1 MGSEMPDPVQPVLDV
16 ADLGAAF
23 VTRDGAVL
31 HAVSDVSFALGAGE
45 CLGVVG
51 ESGSGKSATI
61 LAMLGLLPPTARCH
75 GRVLLEGQ
83 DLSALAEPERR
94 RARGLA
100 VGVVFQEATSALNPL
115 FSIGYQIME
124 PMRAHLGMRRA
135 AATRRAA
142 ELLELVGIAEPQVR
156 LGDFPHQFSG
166 GQRQRIT
173 IAMALACN
181 PRILI
186 ADEPTTALDVT
197 VQAQILALI
206 RRLRAELGMAV
217 IWVTHDLGVIAGLA
231 DRVLVMYAGR
241 VVEHGATGELLGD
254 PQHPYTRALLDAVPS
269 PRTPRAELRAIAG
282 QPPAPA
288 ARPPRDCAFRP
299 RCPRAMARCA
309 REVPPRIALGPQR
322 DVTCFWDPTTGAARD
337 V

>member
-1 MGSEMPDPVQPVLDV
+1 MPDPVQPVLDV
-16 ADLGAAF
+16 ENLGAAF
-23 VTRDGAVL
+23 AARDGAL
-31 HAVSDVSFALGAGE
+31 LQAVSDVSFALRAGE

-61 LAMLGLLPPTARCH
+61 LAMLGLLPPTARRR

-83 DLSALAEPERR
+83 DLAALSEPARR
-94 RARGLA
+94 RARGRS
-100 VGVVFQEATSALNPL
+100 VGVVFQDATTALNPL
-115 FSIGYQIME
+115 FSVGYQIME
-124 PMRAHLGMRRA
+124 PMRAHLRMRRA
-135 AATRRAA
+135 AAARRAA
-142 ELLELVGIAEPQVR
+142 ELLELVGIADPQAR

-173 IAMALACN
+173 IAMALACD

-241 VVEHGATGELLGD
+241 VVEHGATGDLLGD

-269 PRTPRAELRAIAG
+269 PHAPRGQLRAIAG
-282 QPPAPA
+282 QPPSPA
-288 ARPPRDCAFRP
+288 GQPQRDCAFRP
-299 RCPRAMARCA
+299 RCPRAMERCA
-309 REVPPRIALGPQR
+309 REVPPRIALGPGR
-322 DVTCFWDPTTGAARD
+322 DVACFWDPVTGAARD

>member
-1 MGSEMPDPVQPVLDV
+1 MRDPVQPVLDV
-16 ADLGAAF
+16 ENLGAAF
-23 VTRDGAVL
+23 VARDGTVL
-31 HAVSDVSFALGAGE
+31 HAVDDVSFVLGAGE

-51 ESGSGKSATI
+51 ESGSGKSATV
-61 LAMLGLLPPTARCH
+61 LAMLGLLPPTARRH

-83 DLSALAEPERR
+83 DLGALAEQERR
-94 RARGLA
+94 RARGRC
-100 VGVVFQEATSALNPL
+100 VGVVFQEATTALNPL

-135 AATRRAA
+135 AAARRAA
-142 ELLELVGIAEPQVR
+142 ELLELVGIAEPQAR

-166 GQRQRIT
+166 GQCQRIT
-173 IAMALACN
+173 IAMALACD

-241 VVEHGATGELLGD
+241 VVEHGATDELLGD

-269 PRTPRAELRAIAG
+269 PHAPRGQLRAIAG
-282 QPPAPA
+282 QPPSPA
-288 ARPPRDCAFRP
+288 GQPQRDCAFRP
-299 RCPRAMARCA
+299 RCPRAMERCA
-309 REVPPRIALGPQR
+309 REVPPRIALGPGR
-322 DVTCFWDPTTGAARD
+322 DVACFWDPVTGAARD